1 MHNQM
6 NDVLINKLYK
16 FHCGFRKAYGTQHC
30 LLVMIEKRWRI
41 RGSRGVFA
49 AVFTDISKA
58 FDRISHE
65 LLIAKL
71 SAYRTD
77 IK

>member
-30 LLVMIEKRWRI
+30 LLVMIERNV
-41 RGSRGVFA
+41 GESE
-49 AVFTDISKA
+49 AVEEFLQQY
-58 FDRISHE
+58 
-65 LLIAKL
+65 LLIYQKL
-71 SAYRTD
+71 L
-77 IK
+77 IVFHMNC